1 MVVMKTYKITCAG
14 FERNGD
20 ALWLRFEPHGDDHV
34 TIGYRETPTVD
45 AVMSL
50 DGAQIRANG
59 ESVVLKI
66 EKWQAER
73 ALRVVAKAKD
83 AGAGGM
89 CTFKGDTW
97 LTDPNWREPDP
108 FPRP

>member
-1 MVVMKTYKITCAG
+1 MVVMKTHKLTCAG
-14 FERNGD
+14 FVRNGD
-20 ALWLRFEPHGDDHV
+20 ALSLSFGASGSRGV

-50 DGAQIRANG
+50 DGTRISLNG
-59 ESVVLKI
+59 EIVVLKI